1 MDQDLTATTTQSS
14 AGLIFNYTQ
23 DPSLSPSEQVNS
35 DAARTNVFYI
45 LNTWHDVVYL
55 YGFTESAFNF
65 QQTNVKSGGL
75 GGDRVLA
82 SVQNSEGLDNA
93 NFGTPPECILTP
105 ETCHLVLT
113 ATPVDSRG
121 R

>member
-1 MDQDLTATTTQSS
+1 LDQDLTATTTQSS

-55 YGFTESAFNF
+55 YGVTESAFNF
-65 QQTNVKSGGL
+65 QQTNVNSGGL

-82 SVQNSEGLDNA
+82 SVQNSRARNNA
-93 NFGTPPECILTP
+93 NFGTPPEC
-105 ETCHLVLT
+105 V
-113 ATPVDSRG
+113 
-121 R
+121 